1 MLTTTKT
8 TATADTKRRA
18 DGNGRRNLRS
28 SPRVIGPIP
37 PSLARSRLKR
47 AIRRRYGPA
56 FATPRHKAG
65 RALSTIDQA
74 LTRGSRHAP
83 DPHVIDLDD
92 TYRGLTRSWTP
103 EELAA
108 RYDLARQHARRR
120 AARPDTTRPIPQ
132 LARAIP
138 PAATLSTTIHLLH
151 ALPKPVDRELP
162 EQLLKLA
169 QRNGADALHACH
181 HALSVSTPPPAP
193 TPPTNGSQPSTTS
206 PARCSSPR
214 RVGTDPPTVVQAAQD
229 VSWLSRA
236 SPNSTK
242 TPKRCRPAWP
252 KRSRACSPSGPSP
265 TPRYATNRPPSPASR
280 PRSTSI
286 ASPHRTGRTRSIE
299 TTSTPRSLRSTPA
312 ARTARRRALTTTK
325 TGAEHDPRTDATGG
339 DRHRVHAPRA

>member
-1 MLTTTKT
+1 M
-8 TATADTKRRA
+8 
-18 DGNGRRNLRS
+18 
-28 SPRVIGPIP
+28 
-37 PSLARSRLKR
+37 
-47 AIRRRYGPA
+47 
-56 FATPRHKAG
+56 
-65 RALSTIDQA
+65 
-74 LTRGSRHAP
+74 
-83 DPHVIDLDD
+83 IDLDD

-181 HALSVSTPPPAP
+181 HALELDAAARAYTTDEWLP
-193 TPPTNGSQPSTTS
+193 TVYDI
-206 PARCSSPR
+206 ASSLLESA

-229 VSWLSRA
+229 AISWLSRA

-325 TGAEHDPRTDATGG
+325 TGAEHDHEPDATGG
-339 DRHRVHAPRA
+339 DRHRVDAPRA